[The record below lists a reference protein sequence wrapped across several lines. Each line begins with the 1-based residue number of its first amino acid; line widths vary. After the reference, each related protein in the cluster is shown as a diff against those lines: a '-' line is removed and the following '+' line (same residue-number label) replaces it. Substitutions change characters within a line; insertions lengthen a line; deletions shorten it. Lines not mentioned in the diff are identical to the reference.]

1 MFKHLFKLSMTSSL
15 CLTLATCKKSPAP
28 TSVSLILTAPVTVG
42 PTRATMQVGDTLW
55 VEGAYSDSLQDFET
69 GRRFRVQP
77 QDLPLSSYFVIN
89 ALHGNGQP
97 IIGNASAFRVV
108 EKIGRARAGGG
119 TTGQFFPTYDG
130 HIYRVRFGLIP
141 TQPGINAISLL
152 LMPAEGES
160 GLEKNIPALAAQLPP
175 DPDGREQRAVIYNL
189 YYLINEGKAN
199 NYDLFRQQTTID
211 PETTGIP
218 ATSLVY
224 RRQST
229 FTVEVK

>member
-1 MFKHLFKLSMTSSL
+1 M
-15 CLTLATCKKSPAP
+15 
-28 TSVSLILTAPVTVG
+28 SLILTAPVTVS

-55 VEGAYSDSLQDFET
+55 VEAACSDSLRDFET

-77 QDLPLSSYFVIN
+77 QDLPLASYFAIHK
-89 ALHGNGQP
+89 LFGNGQP
-97 IIGNASAFRVV
+97 TTANASAFRVV
-108 EKIGRARAGGG
+108 EKIGRAGTGGAL
-119 TTGQFFPTYDG
+119 TGQFFPIYDG
-130 HIYRVRFGLIP
+130 HTYRFRFGLIP

-175 DPDGREQRAVIYNL
+175 DPEGREQRAGIYDL
-189 YYLINEGKAN
+189 DYLINEGKAN
-199 NYDLFRQQTTID
+199 NYDLFRKQTTID
-211 PETTGIP
+211 PETSGLP

-224 RRQST
+224 SRQST